1 MKARTYVIGD
11 VHGCH
16 AELVRLIE
24 AIDPQPIDTVIL
36 LGDYVD
42 RGADSKAVIAT
53 IIKLKER
60 CNVIALMGNHEA
72 MMCKAL
78 TEEDGYQRFS
88 NIRHWLQNGGGQ
100 TAESYYLDIGAVLA
114 CEELEDLMLPDDLVE
129 HLDFLGSLPFYHITD
144 THIFTHASPKLDT
157 AIEDQKPLTLM
168 WRKASESDAHVGYE
182 HISGKTIVCGHT
194 MQISSLPCKLSDKNI
209 IIDTACYANGWL
221 TAMNVDDC
229 SYIQAS
235 KTEVRG
241 ISSDLKV
248 CPVHSITAL
257 SE

>member
-1 MKARTYVIGD
+1 MSSLAKARTYAIGD

-16 AELVRLIE
+16 AEIVRLID
-24 AIDPQPIDTVIL
+24 AIDPQPIDTIIL

-72 MMCKAL
+72 MMYKAL

-88 NIRHWLQNGGGQ
+88 NIRHWLQNGGGK
-100 TAESYYLDIGAVLA
+100 TAESYYLDVGALLA
-114 CEELEDLMLPDDLVE
+114 CEELEDLMLPDDLAN
-129 HLDFLGSLPFYHITD
+129 HLAFLESLPLYYITD
-144 THIFTHASPKLDT
+144 THIFVHASPKLDI
-157 AIEDQKPLTLM
+157 AIEDQKPLTLI
-168 WRKASESDAHVGYE
+168 WRRANESDAQVGYE

-209 IIDTACYANGWL
+209 IIDTACFASGWL
-221 TAMNVDDC
+221 TAMNVDDG

-235 KTEVRG
+235 VTEVRG
-241 ISSDLKV
+241 VSSELEV
-248 CPVHSITAL
+248 YLI
-257 SE
+257 